1 MEIDNTNNRQIIR
14 KLKSKVLFLK
24 FIIILFLTI
33 IIAGTIFL
41 YYYTKPYIEKY
52 NEFVNTFESLQPAIN
67 QLDKLSQ
74 SSQLSLLGISSKDL
88 KTASVALN
96 SLSNEVKNIQNTT
109 NYLKNNFKWIID
121 MLYK

>member
-14 KLKSKVLFLK
+14 KLKNKALFLK

-121 MLYK
+121 ILYK

>member
-14 KLKSKVLFLK
+14 KLKNKALFLK